1 MQAAARTQV
10 DCNVWSRL
18 GQAMTILSAVV
29 FFLAVLPSSARAES
43 AFESEWTVLT
53 VSAGGAWGVSTARAQ
68 GEAIAGALRQCQLKA
83 GKTND
88 CGAELVSYKTGW
100 SAALL
105 CGSHRI
111 LASADS
117 LDEVKSIVHRR
128 LRELGAS
135 HELPPCRQLVTVD
148 PVGGVTTAKLSVA
161 QH

>member
-1 MQAAARTQV
+1 MQSAVRSLV
-10 DCNVWSRL
+10 DYSAWSRL
-18 GQAMTILSAVV
+18 GQAMTIVSAALLLLVVFPSAV
-29 FFLAVLPSSARAES
+29 RAES
-43 AFESEWTVLT
+43 ASEPEWTVLT
-53 VSAGGAWGVSTARAQ
+53 VSTGGAWGVSTARAQ
-68 GEAIAGALRQCQLKA
+68 GEAIAGALRQCQSKA

-88 CGAELVSYKTGW
+88 CGAELLSYKTGW

-128 LRELGAS
+128 LRELGTS
-135 HELPPCRQLVTVD
+135 LPPCRQLVTVD